1 MNSADVIKMLNAGF
15 TREEILNMDTAPAA
29 DPQPA
34 PAAAPQ
40 PAPATDPQPA
50 PAATPQPA
58 PAADPQPAQAPAA
71 DPQPAAAPSWDRL
84 MQEFAD
90 LKRAVQAGNRNAAQ
104 QPAPVTM
111 DGETVLANIIAPTKT
126 KNK

>member
-15 TREEILNMDTAPAA
+15 TREEILNMDAAPAA
-29 DPQPA
+29 DPQQAPA
-34 PAAAPQ
+34 P
-40 PAPATDPQPA
+40 DPQPT
-50 PAATPQPA
+50 PAAEPQPS
-58 PAADPQPAQAPAA
+58 PAADPQPVSVP
-71 DPQPAAAPSWDRL
+71 DPQPAPVPSWDRL
-84 MQEFAD
+84 MREFAD

-111 DGETVLANIIAPTKT
+111 DGDTVLANIIAPTKT

>member
-1 MNSADVIKMLNAGF
+1 MNSSDVIKMLNAGF
-15 TREEILNMDTAPAA
+15 TREEILNMDAPAADPQPAPAADPQPAQAPAVDPQPAPAPAA

-40 PAPATDPQPA
+40 PAPA
-50 PAATPQPA
+50 
-58 PAADPQPAQAPAA
+58 
-71 DPQPAAAPSWDRL
+71 PSWDRL
-84 MQEFAD
+84 LQEFAD

-111 DGETVLANIIAPTKT
+111 DGETVLANIIAPTKN

>member
-15 TREEILNMDTAPAA
+15 TREEILKMDAAPAA

-34 PAAAPQ
+34 PAA
-40 PAPATDPQPA
+40 D
-50 PAATPQPA
+50 PQPA
-58 PAADPQPAQAPAA
+58 PAADPQPAQAPAADPQPAPAA

>member
-15 TREEILNMDTAPAA
+15 TRDEILNMDAAPAVDPQPAAAPQPAPAA

-34 PAAAPQ
+34 PAA
-40 PAPATDPQPA
+40 DPQP
-50 PAATPQPA
+50 TPA
-58 PAADPQPAQAPAA
+58 PAADPQPAQ
-71 DPQPAAAPSWDRL
+71 APSWDRL

-111 DGETVLANIIAPTKT
+111 DGETVLANIIAPTKN